1 MDLLHPSQD
10 AIDLAK
16 ESFLELKDVERERI
30 SLDVYVMLKQQKVR
44 KTAEI
49 GRSAW
54 PFVIPSLA
62 RFEIVEIRVAPLM
75 APETAVALSGSQAS
89 AIEPPPYTREKSG
102 YSQPP
107 SSPSLVTRMVNLFT
121 PKSS

>member
-1 MDLLHPSQD
+1 MDLLHTLQD
-10 AIDLAK
+10 AIDIAK
-16 ESFLELKDVERERI
+16 ESFPELKDVERERI
-30 SLDVYVMLKQQKVR
+30 SLDVHVMLKDQKVR
-44 KTAEI
+44 GTAEI

-62 RFEIVEIRVAPLM
+62 RFEIVKIRVAPGI
-75 APETAVALSGSQAS
+75 AVALSGSQAS
-89 AIEPPPYTREKSG
+89 AVEPPPYTHEKSG

-107 SSPSLVTRMVNLFT
+107 PSPSFVTRVVNLLT